1 MAIKLSDIRY
11 HYAVR
16 PQHTVLNIPSWSLNN
31 GDQVFVHGPSGGG
44 KSTLL
49 GLLSGLLVPNK
60 GQITV
65 LGQRLDNMSNRQ
77 RDRFRAQNIG
87 YVFQQF
93 NLMPYLNAID
103 NVLLATQFS
112 AQKHRVELK
121 DEIKNLFNELNISD
135 KDWSRP
141 TRELSIGQQQRVAIA
156 RAISNKP
163 KILLTDEPTGNLDP
177 ETSLKVFEQLLAL
190 SIDEKVTVLV
200 ATHNMNFIN
209 YMNRVLTVH
218 KGKAVPF

>member
-65 LGQRLDNMSNRQ
+65 L
-77 RDRFRAQNIG
+77 RA
-87 YVFQQF
+87 
-93 NLMPYLNAID
+93 
-103 NVLLATQFS
+103 
-112 AQKHRVELK
+112 
-121 DEIKNLFNELNISD
+121 
-135 KDWSRP
+135 
-141 TRELSIGQQQRVAIA
+141 
-156 RAISNKP
+156 
-163 KILLTDEPTGNLDP
+163 
-177 ETSLKVFEQLLAL
+177 AL
-190 SIDEKVTVLV
+190 
-200 ATHNMNFIN
+200 
-209 YMNRVLTVH
+209 
-218 KGKAVPF
+218 G